1 MVLQGRGMVI
11 AKTLSFFRPGFLEA
25 QEPTRVPALFSWA
38 QEEQSETIDASHVPR
53 QAPEL
58 PLDDERILV
67 LDGAP
72 LPPDEFLGS

>member
-1 MVLQGRGMVI
+1 M
-11 AKTLSFFRPGFLEA
+11 
-25 QEPTRVPALFSWA
+25 PALFSWA